1 MAANYRCRACGCCFP
16 DVVKRET
23 PSSCGTTTT
32 CHCPACGSMDLE
44 SIQQYMDIDLNN
56 DHETYLLA
64 HLSDDCAKN
73 YLHGDPQDMTVL
85 LDSAIKCVTA
95 CVADEL
101 GVTLGRIAMEKIT
114 NEAVE
119 AGLKLAKEREPDA

>member
-1 MAANYRCRACGCCFP
+1 
-16 DVVKRET
+16 
-23 PSSCGTTTT
+23 
-32 CHCPACGSMDLE
+32 MDLE

-73 YLHGDPQDMTVL
+73 YLHGDPKDMTVL